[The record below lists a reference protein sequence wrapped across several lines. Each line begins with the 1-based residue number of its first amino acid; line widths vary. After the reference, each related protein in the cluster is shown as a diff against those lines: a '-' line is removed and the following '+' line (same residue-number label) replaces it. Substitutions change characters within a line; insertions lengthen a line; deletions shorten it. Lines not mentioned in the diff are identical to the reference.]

1 MTLLLNI
8 LFLTVF
14 HLGINGY
21 FIANILAFFIAG
33 LYLMF
38 KVKIWKYLK
47 LHLNNKNQK
56 HIMINYSKHLVFNS
70 ISWWINNS
78 LDRYIIIWLL
88 GTSENGIYSVAYK
101 IPTII
106 NVVQA
111 IFNQAWTLS
120 AVKEFDNKK
129 GDFYSNTYKAYN
141 LVLAFACSILII
153 FDQLIAKL
161 IYSND
166 FYIAWKYVPFLLISA
181 MFAALNAFLD
191 SIFAAN
197 MDSKQVAKATITGAI
212 INAVLN
218 IVLIHF
224 IGTVGAA
231 IATMVSYFCM
241 WIIKHIK
248 ISKVVEL
255 GSNMAKVFSTYAIL
269 LAQAVIIFA
278 VQNIWLKH
286 IVAILLLA
294 ILILMNIR
302 EIKIIANKAKSV
314 LKSKLS
320 KSEG

>member
-1 MTLLLNI
+1 MKKIKIFPKMFIQIFSVLAIIII
-8 LFLTVF
+8 LVHSLV
-14 HLGINGY
+14 Y
-21 FIANILAFFIAG
+21 FIFPKTYLETRKEKIHNIANEISSNMNGKEI
-33 LYLMF
+33 
-38 KVKIWKYLK
+38 KYIEQTLE
-47 LHLNNKNQK
+47 L
-56 HIMINYSKHLVFNS
+56 YSKS
-70 ISWWINNS
+70 
-78 LDRYIIIWLL
+78 
-88 GTSENGIYSVAYK
+88 SEIKAF
-101 IPTII
+101 I
-106 NVVQA
+106 
-111 IFNQAWTLS
+111 
-120 AVKEFDNKK
+120 KEKNNKK

-197 MDSKQVAKATITGAI
+197 MDSKQIAKATITGAI

-314 LKSKLS
+314 LKRKLS
-320 KSEG
+320 KSEE